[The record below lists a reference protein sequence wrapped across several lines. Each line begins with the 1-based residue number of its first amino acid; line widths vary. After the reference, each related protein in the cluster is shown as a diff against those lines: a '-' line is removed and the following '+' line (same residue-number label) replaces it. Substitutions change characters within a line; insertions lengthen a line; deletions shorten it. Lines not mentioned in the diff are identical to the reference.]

1 LFLIECYKI
10 DKHTIGFS
18 NSKFIEQFNQLENGK
33 CDETFIEE
41 NSDILDLVENKEQLC
56 KYLVENNKYDIIHD
70 NEDISNNIRDKY
82 KIVIFSLNH
91 IEPITDDNTVEPIT
105 DDNTVVVT
113 EEVTEEEIKKEYEN
127 RYIGFQVIFIL

>member
-1 LFLIECYKI
+1 MLKNKKYR
-10 DKHTIGFS
+10 TI
-18 NSKFIEQFNQLENGK
+18 
-33 CDETFIEE
+33 
-41 NSDILDLVENKEQLC
+41 
-56 KYLVENNKYDIIHD
+56 YD

-82 KIVIFSLNH
+82 KIIILSL
-91 IEPITDDNTVEPIT
+91 DDIKPIT

>member
-1 LFLIECYKI
+1 LLKNKKYI
-10 DKHTIGFS
+10 TI
-18 NSKFIEQFNQLENGK
+18 
-33 CDETFIEE
+33 
-41 NSDILDLVENKEQLC
+41 
-56 KYLVENNKYDIIHD
+56 YD

-82 KIVIFSLNH
+82 KIIILSL
-91 IEPITDDNTVEPIT
+91 DDIKPIT

>member
-91 IEPITDDNTVEPIT
+91 IEPITDDNI
-105 DDNTVVVT
+105 VT
-113 EEVTEEEIKKEYEN
+113 EEKTEEEIKKEYEN

>member
-1 LFLIECYKI
+1 MLKNKKYI
-10 DKHTIGFS
+10 TI
-18 NSKFIEQFNQLENGK
+18 
-33 CDETFIEE
+33 
-41 NSDILDLVENKEQLC
+41 
-56 KYLVENNKYDIIHD
+56 YD

-82 KIVIFSLNH
+82 KIIILSL
-91 IEPITDDNTVEPIT
+91 DDIKPIT